1 MPPTA
6 SAALGNGREYVLR
19 PDDQPSDA
27 AGHVRFFVDLNDE
40 DGFLEALRKRRGEP
54 GSTHIEIAPAHEADT
69 QGYAAGFAMSVIVRS
84 SGDGDDTEGHA
95 VSLHFPTSAEAD
107 AFRRRLLATGLIV
120 GTVTIGALGATA
132 LPGFQPG
139 AGGQDVAGQRAAG
152 PDADIGMMDTAN
164 AAAAEALAA
173 QKAAATRANADI
185 GMMDASGRPAT
196 ADGAPDT
203 YVPPERPGPL
213 PR

>member
-6 SAALGNGREYVLR
+6 SPALGNGREYVLR
-19 PDDQPSDA
+19 PDDQRSDA
-27 AGHVRFFVDLNDE
+27 VGHVRFFVDLKDE

-54 GSTHIEIAPAHEADT
+54 GPTHVEIGAANEADT
-69 QGYAAGFAMSVIVRS
+69 QGHASGFAMSVIVRP

-95 VSLHFPTSAEAD
+95 ISLHFPTSADAD
-107 AFRRRLLATGLIV
+107 AFRRRLLATGPIV
-120 GTVTIGALGATA
+120 GTVTVGALGAAA

-139 AGGQDVAGQRAAG
+139 AGGQELAGQRAAG
-152 PDADIGMMDTAN
+152 RDADIGMMDTAN

>member
-6 SAALGNGREYVLR
+6 SPALGNRREYVLR
-19 PDDQPSDA
+19 PDDQRGDA
-27 AGHVRFFVDLNDE
+27 AGHVRFFVDRKDE
-40 DGFLEALRKRRGEP
+40 DGFLGALRKRRGEP
-54 GSTHIEIAPAHEADT
+54 GSTRVEIASANEADT
-69 QGYAAGFAMSVIVRS
+69 QGHSSGFAMGVIVRP
-84 SGDGDDTEGHA
+84 SGDDDDTEGHA
-95 VSLHFPTSAEAD
+95 VSLHFPTTAEAD

-120 GTVTIGALGATA
+120 GTVTVGALGVAA

-139 AGGQDVAGQRAAG
+139 AGGQEAGQRAAG

-185 GMMDASGRPAT
+185 GLMDASGRPAT

-203 YVPPERPGPL
+203 YAPPERPGPI